1 MTYRVRN
8 IVVAVVLAALA
19 GTMTLVYVVNYK
31 RHVQHGEN
39 KVNVLVA
46 ARDIP
51 AGTTGSEVVEQ
62 HLLKTETVPRRT
74 LVPGWVGNADQLHN
88 QVATQQIYEGEQVTV
103 RRFAPPR
110 EQGVRSMLRGTER
123 GIQIAGDPNQVLAGT
138 LKDGDYVDVVASWK
152 LGQVPVSRV
161 ILRNLLVL
169 KAPEDPTTT
178 AKLGPS
184 QDSSVQL
191 RVTDTQSTKLKW
203 IAENG
208 ESQDGTRFWHLELRP
223 PAKSTDSPNTFEDPV
238 HMLSDGPGKRWTH

>member
-19 GTMTLVYVVNYK
+19 GTLTLVYVVNYK

-62 HLLKTETVPRRT
+62 HMLKTEAVPRRT
-74 LVPGWVGNADQLHN
+74 LVPGWVGESDQLHN

-110 EQGVRSMLRGTER
+110 EQGIRSLIRGTER
-123 GIQIAGDPNQVLAGT
+123 AAEFAGDAHQVLAGT
-138 LKDGDYVDVVASWK
+138 LKAGDYVDVVGEWS
-152 LGQVPVSRV
+152 LPDGTQHHVTRV

-169 KAPEDPTTT
+169 KAADALVEG

-184 QDSSVQL
+184 QDNSSVQL
-191 RVTDTQSTKLKW
+191 RLTDVQSQKMNYIYYNPTADWYL
-203 IAENG
+203 
-208 ESQDGTRFWHLELRP
+208 QLRP
-223 PAKSTDSPNTFEDPV
+223 PTKSTDSPNTFQED
-238 HMLSDGPGKRWTH
+238 HTMLLDGPGRRPH

>member
-19 GTMTLVYVVNYK
+19 GAMTLVYVVNYK

-62 HLLKTETVPRRT
+62 HMLKTLAVPRRT
-74 LVPGWVGNADQLHN
+74 LAPGWVGNAEQLQK
-88 QVATQQIYEGEQVTV
+88 QVATQAIYEGEQVTV
-103 RRFAPPR
+103 RRWAPPR
-110 EQGVRSMLRGTER
+110 EQGIRSHLRGIER

-138 LKDGDYVDVVASWK
+138 LKDGDYVDVVGSWK
-152 LGQVPVSRV
+152 TLDGRVVTRV
-161 ILRNLLVL
+161 ILRNLYVL
-169 KAPEDPTTT
+169 KAPEAIAAT

-184 QDSSVQL
+184 QDSFVQL
-191 RVTDTQSTKLKW
+191 RVTDVQSLKLKW
-203 IAENG
+203 IIENG

-223 PAKSTDSPNTFEDPV
+223 PAKSTDSRNTHQDGQT
-238 HMLSDGPGKRWTH
+238 MLSDGPGRRVR

>member
-19 GTMTLVYVVNYK
+19 GAMTLAYVVNYK

-62 HLLKTETVPRRT
+62 HMLKTVAVPRRT
-74 LVPGWVGNADQLHN
+74 LVPGWVGNADQLQK
-88 QVATQQIYEGEQVTV
+88 QVATQPIFEGEQVTL

-110 EQGVRSMLRGTER
+110 EQGIRSHLRGIER
-123 GIQIAGDPNQVLAGT
+123 GIQVAGDPNQVLAGT
-138 LKDGDYVDVVASWK
+138 LKDGDYVDVVGSWK
-152 LGQVPVSRV
+152 APFHGVVTRV
-161 ILRNLLVL
+161 ILRNLYVL
-169 KAPEDPTTT
+169 KAPEALSTT

-184 QDSSVQL
+184 QDSFVQL
-191 RVTDTQSTKLKW
+191 RVTDVQSLKLKW
-203 IAENG
+203 IIENG
-208 ESQDGTRFWHLELRP
+208 ESEDGTRFWHLELRP
-223 PAKSTDSPNTFEDPV
+223 PAKSTDSRNTFQDA
-238 HMLSDGPGKRWTH
+238 HTMLGDGPGRRP

>member
-19 GTMTLVYVVNYK
+19 GALTLVYVVNYK

-62 HLLKTETVPRRT
+62 HMLKTEAVPRRT
-74 LVPGWVGNADQLHN
+74 LVPGWVGKPDQLRN
-88 QVATQQIYEGEQVTV
+88 QVATAQVYEGEQVTV

-110 EQGVRSMLRGTER
+110 EQGIRSHLRGTER
-123 GIQIAGDPNQVLAGT
+123 GIQIGGDANQLLAGT
-138 LKDGDYVDVVASWK
+138 LKEGDYVDVVGSWETSSKAS
-152 LGQVPVSRV
+152 VSRV

-169 KAPEDPTTT
+169 KAPDAVSAT

-184 QDSSVQL
+184 QDAFAQL
-191 RVTDTQSTKLKW
+191 RVTDVQSQKLKW
-203 IAENG
+203 IMELG
-208 ESQDGTRFWHLELRP
+208 KSLDGKRTWHLELRP
-223 PAKSTDSPNTFEDPV
+223 PVKSTDSRNTYQDGNS
-238 HMLSDGPGKRWTH
+238 MLSDGPGRRP

>member
-19 GTMTLVYVVNYK
+19 GTLTLVYVVNYK

-62 HLLKTETVPRRT
+62 HMLKTEAVPRRT
-74 LVPGWVGNADQLHN
+74 LVPGWVGESDQLHN

-110 EQGVRSMLRGTER
+110 EQGIRSLIRGTER
-123 GIQIAGDPNQVLAGT
+123 AAEFAGDAHQVLAGT
-138 LKDGDYVDVVASWK
+138 LKAGDYVDVVGEWS
-152 LGQVPVSRV
+152 LPDGTQHHVTRV

-169 KAPEDPTTT
+169 KAADALVEG

-184 QDSSVQL
+184 QDNSSVQL
-191 RVTDTQSTKLKW
+191 RLTDVQSQKMNYIYYNPTADWYL
-203 IAENG
+203 
-208 ESQDGTRFWHLELRP
+208 QLRP
-223 PAKSTDSPNTFEDPV
+223 PTKSTDSPNTFQED
-238 HMLSDGPGKRWTH
+238 HTMLLDGPGRRH

>member
-19 GTMTLVYVVNYK
+19 GALTLVYVVNYK

-62 HLLKTETVPRRT
+62 HMFKTLAVPRRT
-74 LVPGWVGNADQLHN
+74 LVPGWVGNAEQLQK
-88 QVATQQIYEGEQVTV
+88 QVATEKIYEGEQVTL
-103 RRFAPPR
+103 RRWAPPR
-110 EQGVRSMLRGTER
+110 EQGIRSHLRGIER
-123 GIQIAGDPNQVLAGT
+123 GIEIAGDPHQVLAGT
-138 LKDGDYVDVVASWK
+138 LKDGDHVDVVGSWDV
-152 LGQVPVSRV
+152 GPSPVTRV
-161 ILRNLLVL
+161 ILRNLYVL
-169 KAPEDPTTT
+169 KAPEVLSAT

-184 QDSSVQL
+184 DESFVQL
-191 RVTDTQSTKLKW
+191 RVTDVQSQKLKW
-203 IAENG
+203 IIENG

-223 PAKSTDSPNTFEDPV
+223 ATKSTDSRNTFQDRV
-238 HMLSDGPGKRWTH
+238 TMLTDGPGRRAR

>member
-62 HLLKTETVPRRT
+62 HLLKTEAVPRRT
-74 LVPGWVGNADQLHN
+74 LVPGWVGDSDQLHN
-88 QVATQQIYEGEQVTV
+88 QVATQPLYEGEQVTL

-110 EQGVRSMLRGTER
+110 EQGVRSLIRATER
-123 GIQIAGDPNQVLAGT
+123 AMEVNGDPHQVLAGT
-138 LKDGDYVDVVASWK
+138 LKAGDYVDVVGNWTIPDGSSHH
-152 LGQVPVSRV
+152 VTRV
-161 ILRNLLVL
+161 VLRNILVL
-169 KAPEDPTTT
+169 KAADPITEG
-178 AKLGPS
+178 AKLGPQ
-184 QDSSVQL
+184 QDSSAVQL
-191 RVTDTQSTKLKW
+191 RLTDTQSNKLQYLFH
-203 IAENG
+203 NG
-208 ESQDGTRFWHLELRP
+208 DWWLDLRP
-223 PAKSTDSPNTFEDPV
+223 PTKSADSRNTYQEDRT
-238 HMLSDGPGKRWTH
+238 MLHDGPGRRPR

>member
-19 GTMTLVYVVNYK
+19 GTLTLVYVVNYK

-62 HLLKTETVPRRT
+62 HMLKTEAVPRRT
-74 LVPGWVGNADQLHN
+74 LVPGWIGNADQLQK

-110 EQGVRSMLRGTER
+110 EQGIRSKLRGTER
-123 GIQIAGDPNQVLAGT
+123 GIQIGGDANQLMAGT
-138 LKDGDYVDVVASWK
+138 LKDGDYVDVVGAWK
-152 LGQVPVSRV
+152 TPKGEVSRV
-161 ILRNLLVL
+161 ILRNIYVL
-169 KAPEDPTTT
+169 AAPAAVSST

-184 QDSSVQL
+184 EDGFVQL
-191 RVTDTQSTKLKW
+191 RVTDVQSQKLKW
-203 IAENG
+203 IVELGRA
-208 ESQDGTRFWHLELRP
+208 QDGKRTWHLELRP
-223 PAKSTDSPNTFEDPV
+223 PVKSTDSPNTYQDSET
-238 HMLSDGPGKRWTH
+238 MLFDGPGRRP